1 MDLILVAGAM
11 FSGFILAL
19 VVVLLFARRT
29 VVGGDEV
36 TIHINGDAAPAI
48 HAERGGSL
56 LKALR
61 GHDVLVPAACGGQG
75 TCGMCKLTVQ
85 SGGGALT
92 PAEQSHI
99 SRAQA
104 REGLRLACMVRLRED
119 LEVRVPPEVLSIQEW
134 RCRVRSNRNVS
145 TFIKELVLEL
155 TEGDEVPFAAGGYI
169 LVHCPP
175 YEAEYRDFDIP
186 DKYRDD
192 WDSYDMWQ
200 YTSRLREPVTR
211 AYSMANYPDEKGLI
225 VLNVRIAS
233 PPPQA
238 PNAPPGQVSSY
249 IFSLKPGDDVT
260 ISGPYGEF
268 HVQETEREMVFIGG
282 GAGMAPMR
290 SLIFDQFR
298 RLKTSRRASF
308 WYGARSLREAFYVEE
323 FDEIAAANDN
333 FDWHLVLSEPL
344 PEDQW
349 QGHTGF
355 VHAALREHYLQDHPA
370 PEEIEYYLCGPPAMM
385 SACFRMLDSFGVDP
399 ENIYFDDFGA

>member
-36 TIHINGDAAPAI
+36 TIHINADASPAI

-61 GHDVLVPAACGGQG
+61 GHQVLVPAACGGQG
-75 TCGMCKLTVQ
+75 TCGMCKLTVE

-119 LEVRVPPEVLSIQEW
+119 LQVRVPPEVLSIQEW
-134 RCRVRSNRNVS
+134 QCTVRSNRNVS

-155 TEGDEVPFAAGGYI
+155 PAGDEVPFAAGGYI

-175 YEAEYRDFDIP
+175 YEAAYRDFDIP
-186 DKYRDD
+186 ERFRDD
-192 WDSYDMWQ
+192 WDRFDMWQ
-200 YTSRLREPVTR
+200 YTSRLKEPVTR
-211 AYSMANYPDEKGLI
+211 AYSMANYPEEKGLI

-249 IFSLKPGDDVT
+249 IFSLKPGDPVR

-268 HVQETEREMVFIGG
+268 HVQDTQREMVFIGG

-298 RLKTSRRASF
+298 RLGTKRRASF
-308 WYGARSLREAFYVEE
+308 WYGARSLREAFYVDE
-323 FDEIAAANDN
+323 FDQIAADNEN

-349 QGHTGF
+349 QGLTGF
-355 VHAALREHYLQDHPA
+355 VHDALREQYLQDHPA
-370 PEEIEYYLCGPPAMM
+370 PEDIEYYLCGPPAMM
-385 SACFRMLDSFGVDP
+385 SACFRMLDSLGVDP
-399 ENIYFDDFGA
+399 EHIYFDDFGG

>member
-1 MDLILVAGAM
+1 LDLILVAGAM

-19 VVVLLFARRT
+19 VVVLLLARRT

-36 TIHINGDAAPAI
+36 AIHINGDTSPAI

-61 GHDVLVPAACGGQG
+61 GHNVLVPAACGGQG
-75 TCGMCKLTVQ
+75 TCGMCKLTVE

-119 LEVRVPPEVLSIQEW
+119 LEVRVPAEILSIQEW
-134 RCRVRSNRNVS
+134 PCTVRSNRNVS

-155 TEGDEVPFAAGGYI
+155 PEGDEVPFAAGGYI

-186 DKYRDD
+186 GKYRDD
-192 WDSYDMWQ
+192 WDRYDMWQ
-200 YTSRLREPVTR
+200 YTSRLKEPVTR
-211 AYSMANYPDEKGLI
+211 AYSMANYPAEKGLI

-233 PPPQA
+233 PPSQA

-249 IFSLKPGDDVT
+249 IFSLKPGDEVR

-268 HVQETEREMVFIGG
+268 HVQDTRREMVFIGG

-298 RLKTSRRASF
+298 RLRTSRRASF

-323 FDEIAAANDN
+323 FDAIAAENDN

-355 VHAALREHYLQDHPA
+355 VHDALREHYLKDHPA

-385 SACFRMLDSFGVDP
+385 SACFRMLDSLGVDP
-399 ENIYFDDFGA
+399 ENIFFDDFGG